1 MPEAARLQEKMRAMN
16 EALVLGL
23 VRQHELTDIADSLNV
38 RLQNEVVERK
48 EGETALRASEERY
61 RTLFELGPVA
71 VYSCDAPGRIVSFN
85 RRAAELWGREPVLGE
100 QGERFCGAVKLFH
113 PDGTLIPPEL
123 CGMSEVLSGKVPAVH
138 DMEVVVE
145 RPDGS
150 RVVIVVSILPLKD
163 ECGIITGAVDCFYD
177 ITERKDAEERQ
188 RFLLNELAHR
198 GKNLLAVV
206 QAVASR
212 TLSGTRPLAEE
223 RDILSQRILALAH
236 SQTALVIG
244 GFEGAAVAEIVRLEC
259 ESFSDRVEVSGPEV
273 MLNRRVAQTF
283 TFVVHELSTNAAKYG
298 ALSVPAGRVA
308 ITWAIDGAGASAR
321 FRFQWRERGGPPVVP
336 PTRRGFGRLLLESAV
351 AQDFGGLPAFRFEP
365 SGLIYEIDAPLQRLA
380 VEIDGVKER
389 SAGGD
394 VAAT

>member
-1 MPEAARLQEKMRAMN
+1 
-16 EALVLGL
+16 
-23 VRQHELTDIADSLNV
+23 
-38 RLQNEVVERK
+38 
-48 EGETALRASEERY
+48 
-61 RTLFELGPVA
+61 
-71 VYSCDAPGRIVSFN
+71 
-85 RRAAELWGREPVLGE
+85 
-100 QGERFCGAVKLFH
+100 
-113 PDGTLIPPEL
+113 
-123 CGMSEVLSGKVPAVH
+123 MSEVLSGKVPAVH
-138 DMEVVVE
+138 DMEAVVE

-150 RVVIVVSILPLKD
+150 RVVIVVNILPLKD
-163 ECGIITGAVDCFYD
+163 ECGTVTGAVDCFYD

-188 RFLLNELAHR
+188 RFLMNELAHR

-273 MLNRRVAQTF
+273 RLNRRVAQTF
-283 TFVVHELSTNAAKYG
+283 AFVVHELSTNAAKYG

-321 FRFQWRERGGPPVVP
+321 FRFQWRERVGPPVVP
-336 PTRRGFGRLLLESAV
+336 PSRRGFGRLLLESAV